1 MRAAIYCRISADREG
16 SGLGVDRQR
25 ADCEALADRL
35 GWTVAETFTDNDIS
49 AYSGKPR
56 PGYRAMLD
64 ALEAGRVEAVLAWHT
79 DRLHRSPVELE
90 EFIDICDRRHITVR
104 TVQAGELDL
113 STPAGQ
119 MTARIVGAVARHEV
133 DHARKRM
140 LAAHRQAAAQ
150 GKWTANRPVFGYLD
164 GGVGIEP
171 TEAAAIRAATTAV
184 LSGVSLRQI
193 AREWNA
199 QGLQSKGKASKWT
212 ASAVRRILGN
222 PRYAALQQHQ
232 GRVVGTGNWE
242 PIITEDE
249 HRALL
254 ALFSDPAR
262 SNRLSYERRYQG
274 AGIYHCGRC
283 GAPMQSHQA
292 KGDFLAYR
300 CSATAHL
307 SRQAVALDEYVTAV
321 AIGRLSRPD
330 ARLVLEEPDRDL
342 PGMQIQLDGLQARL
356 EELASLFADGVIDGS
371 QLARGT
377 AELRAKIDAL
387 AAELAAARMV
397 SPVADLVLAV
407 DKLTQRWGE
416 LSADV
421 RGKVIDTLMTVTVLP
436 SPHGLRRFDPEY
448 IRIEWKA

>member
-1 MRAAIYCRISADREG
+1 MSADREG
-16 SGLGVDRQR
+16 SELGVDRQR
-25 ADCEALADRL
+25 TDCEALAGQL

-90 EFIDICDRRHITVR
+90 EFIDICDRQHVTVR

-164 GGVGIEP
+164 GGSGVEP
-171 TEAAAIRAATTAV
+171 AEAAAIRAATTAV

-193 AREWNA
+193 VREWTA

-212 ASAVRRILGN
+212 ASAVRRVLAN

-232 GRVVGTGNWE
+232 GRVVGPGNWE

-274 AGIYHCGRC
+274 AGVYRCGRC

-300 CSATAHL
+300 CSATPHL
-307 SRQAVALDEYVTAV
+307 SRQAVALDEYITAV
-321 AIGRLSRPD
+321 TIGRLSRPD

-377 AELRAKIDAL
+377 SELRAKIDAL
-387 AAELAAARMV
+387 TSELAAARMV
-397 SPVADLVLAV
+397 SPVADLVLAG
-407 DKLTQRWGE
+407 DKLTQRWSE

-421 RGKVIDTLMTVTVLP
+421 RGKTIDALMTVTVLP
-436 SPHGLRRFDPEY
+436 SARGLRRFDPEY
-448 IRIEWKA
+448 VRIEWKA